1 MRLALLFV
9 LCCSLGQGIA
19 QYTLFVLLEEFSNGA
34 GFLADATRCNSRFWF
49 TPNSKCNLQLQL
61 CVEPLSGTTSLD
73 LNVCNQPQLNGSYV
87 DLGNVTSSQ
96 NSIVF
101 NGDGYTY
108 GGWSNPYIIPVASG
122 TFQGFRV
129 KVKAYS
135 FDFPRNTLGL
145 IDQYVYT
152 FSDGSQVAGSSA
164 YSHDRPPAPQSTL

>member
-19 QYTLFVLLEEFSNGA
+19 QYTLYVLLEEFSNGA
-34 GFLADATRCNSRFWF
+34 GFLADGTRCNSRFWF

-61 CVEPLSGTTSLD
+61 CVEPLSGPPSSNPD
-73 LNVCNQPQLNGSYV
+73 ACNYPQMNGGYV
-87 DLGNVTSSQ
+87 DLGNVTWSQ

-101 NGDGYTY
+101 KGDGYTY
-108 GGWSNPYIIPVASG
+108 GGWSNPYIVSVASG

-129 KVKAYS
+129 KVKATN
-135 FDFPRNTLGL
+135 FDFTRNAPGV

-152 FSDGSQVAGSSA
+152 FSDGSQAAGSSA
-164 YSHDRPPAPQSTL
+164 YSNPRPNAPQSTL